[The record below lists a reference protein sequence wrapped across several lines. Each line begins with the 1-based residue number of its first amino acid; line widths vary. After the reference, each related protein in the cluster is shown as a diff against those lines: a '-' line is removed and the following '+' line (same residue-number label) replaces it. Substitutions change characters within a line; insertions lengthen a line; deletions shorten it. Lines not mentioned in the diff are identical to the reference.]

1 MGLSDKMLRQFK
13 AGWAEMKLAAPIN
26 NWRKFVIMSDQID
39 KAKAIVLQGL
49 GGEDAA
55 VVLVA
60 IQYLEDQTKEC
71 PTPGCSNPFDGNSPT
86 GQCMDCVTR
95 ACGDEDLVPEPQY
108 KSLSEM
114 SREELTHQLMNAL
127 DREQILH
134 TLIRKALEGGDH
146 LEYARKTYEQLKGLG
161 WGE

>member
-1 MGLSDKMLRQFK
+1 MQ
-13 AGWAEMKLAAPIN
+13 LAAPIDG
-26 NWRKFVIMSDQID
+26 WRRFVIMSDQID
-39 KAKAIVLQGL
+39 KAKAIILQGL
-49 GGEDAA
+49 DDEDAA
-55 VVLVA
+55 VVLGT

-71 PTPGCSNPFDGNSPT
+71 PTPGCSNHFDGNSPT

-95 ACGDEDLVPEPQY
+95 AYDDAEPVAGPVPEPQE
-108 KSLSEM
+108 KLI
-114 SREELTHQLMNAL
+114 RELRHAL
-127 DREQILH
+127 VQALAREQTLH